1 MRHLTR
7 FRWRNLAL
15 AFILASLASV
25 VSGGEAAPAVEPS
38 VYLYDAAEA
47 SVVQLAESGR
57 PQQNAWSRLEEDD
70 TAHRFAGC
78 PVLVNDKLIAVLRKD
93 SPDIDLYSRQGGGT
107 KLCARLQPLCDGTA
121 GLQRTALQIKANS
134 PDGVALEASFRSPRG
149 ESRRITYELNA
160 GAPFLKTTV
169 SDGVDKLRVQAPCR
183 FAILPDF
190 FADDILLDAASIRVP
205 RAEVPSENFLLHM
218 LPGGDTI
225 LMTVSES
232 RDNDI
237 EIGLS
242 DTTPREIAHSDISYG
257 NKPHIWIGVL
267 AGKGIWHQQT
277 VTLEDAGKVI
287 GLDWNVP
294 FPALW
299 RVDWSTVDK
308 LTDSWEMLLQH
319 PDGRYL
325 MQGWF
330 GQDESVGQRF
340 GQEFGPR
347 DWNKPGRSRWNPV
360 LGSFAFPCWI
370 DADRR
375 AYLQPLKA
383 RRYAERGEVYNFAG
397 SAVIYPLDRAQAA
410 PFRTPLESLTVVD
423 LVRLTLGVG
432 PCQYI
437 LDLEGQ
443 KRNSRG
449 VATCYAR
456 DVITAIYK
464 EGTQLQNRPAIEEH
478 LAAAVAFITN
488 VRGRIDEYVKFGQEM
503 TAYLEE
509 QKRLQPR
516 CAEFLDEL
524 LQVTKRLD
532 QFFAA
537 SRERIHTPEF
547 ARQNADLFRDQL
559 LTYTGPDAYQKCAAQ
574 MGVFT
579 SIGGAQDGLVASCRM
594 IVKTLRQRSGLAM
607 TENPDLKEIATEIRK
622 RTQAILRN
630 PTPYEAPRH

>member
-1 MRHLTR
+1 MLSLTWL
-7 FRWRNLAL
+7 RWSTWGLA
-15 AFILASLASV
+15 V
-25 VSGGEAAPAVEPS
+25 VLTCQDAVSCGGEATPAVEPS
-38 VYLYDAAEA
+38 AYVYDAADESA
-47 SVVQLAESGR
+47 VRLAEQWT
-57 PQQNAWSRLEEDD
+57 PQQRGWSRLEEDD
-70 TAHRFAGC
+70 TEHHFAGC
-78 PVLVNDKLIAVLRKD
+78 PVLVNDKLVAVLRKD
-93 SPDIDLYSRQGGGT
+93 TSDIDLYSRQALGVR
-107 KLCARLQPLCDGTA
+107 LCARLQPISDGTA
-121 GLQRTALQIKANS
+121 GLPRTTLEIKANS
-134 PDGVALEASFRSPRG
+134 PDGVALEVGFRSPRG
-149 ESRRITYELNA
+149 EPRRITYELNA
-160 GAPFLKTTV
+160 GAPFLKTKV
-169 SDGVDKLRVQAPCR
+169 AGGVDKLRVQAPCR

-190 FADDILLDAASIRVP
+190 FADDILLDAAAIRVP
-205 RAEVPSENFLLHM
+205 QAEVPSENFLLHM
-218 LPGGDTI
+218 LLGGDAI

-232 RDNDI
+232 RENDI

-242 DTTPREIAHSDISYG
+242 DTTPREIVHSDISYG
-257 NKPHIWIGVL
+257 NKPHIWIGIL
-267 AGKGIWHQQT
+267 ADKGVWHQQT

-287 GLDWNVP
+287 GLDWSMP

-375 AYLQPLKA
+375 AYLQPLKT

-397 SAVIYPLDRAQAA
+397 PAVIYPLDRAQAA

-456 DVITAIYK
+456 DVINAIYK
-464 EGTQLQNRPAIEEH
+464 EGTQLQNRAAIEEH
-478 LAAAVAFITN
+478 LDAAVAFITN

-516 CAEFLDEL
+516 CAAFLDEL

-532 QFFAA
+532 QFFEA
-537 SRERIHTPEF
+537 SRERIHSPAF
-547 ARQNADLFRDQL
+547 AQQNAALFRDQL

-607 TENPDLKEIATEIRK
+607 TENPEVKEIATEIRK

>member
-1 MRHLTR
+1 MHSRTWL
-7 FRWRNLAL
+7 RWSTWGLAVGL
-15 AFILASLASV
+15 VCQGTASF
-25 VSGGEAAPAVEPS
+25 GEDSAPNAEPS
-38 VYLYDAAEA
+38 ACLYDAAEA
-47 SVVQLAESGR
+47 SAVRLAESWQ
-57 PQQNAWSRLEEDD
+57 PQQVGWSRLDEDD
-70 TAHRFAGC
+70 TGHRFAGC
-78 PVLVNDKLIAVLRKD
+78 PVLVNDRIVAVLRQD
-93 SPDIDLYSRQGGGT
+93 SPDVDLYSRRGKEVQ
-107 KLCARLQPLCDGTA
+107 LCARLQPLCDGTA
-121 GLQRTALQIKANS
+121 ELARTTLEIQANA
-134 PDGVALEASFRSPRG
+134 PDAVALEVGFRSPGG
-149 ESRRITYELNA
+149 ESRRITYELTA
-160 GAPFLKTTV
+160 GAPFIKTTV
-169 SDGVDKLRVQAPCR
+169 GRGVDKVRVQAPCR
-183 FAILPDF
+183 FAVLPDF
-190 FADDILLDAASIRVP
+190 FADDILLDAAAIRVP
-205 RAEVPSENFLLHM
+205 QAEVPSENFLLHM
-218 LPGGDTI
+218 LPGGGAI

-242 DTTPREIAHSDISYG
+242 DTTPREIVRSDIAYG
-257 NKPHIWIGVL
+257 NKPHVWIGIL
-267 AGKGIWHQQT
+267 AGQGIWHQQA
-277 VTLEDAGKVI
+277 VALEDAGKMI
-287 GLDWNVP
+287 DLDWKMP

-308 LTDSWEMLLQH
+308 VTDSWEMLLQH
-319 PDGRYL
+319 PDGRYV

-340 GQEFGPR
+340 GPELGPR

-360 LGSFAFPCWI
+360 LGSFAFPCWV
-370 DADRR
+370 DVDRS
-375 AYLQPLKA
+375 AHLQPLKA
-383 RRYAERGEVYNFAG
+383 RRYAERGEVVNFAG
-397 SAVIYPLDRAQAA
+397 PAVIYPLDRAQAG

-464 EGTQLQNRPAIEEH
+464 EGTQLQNRPTIEEH
-478 LAAAVAFITN
+478 LEAAVVFITN
-488 VRGRIDEYVKFGQEM
+488 VRGRIDEYVAFGRDM

-509 QKRLQPR
+509 QKRRQPR
-516 CAEFLDEL
+516 HAEFLDEL
-524 LQVTKRLD
+524 LRVTGRLD
-532 QFFAA
+532 QFFEA
-537 SRERIHTPEF
+537 SRERIRTPAF
-547 ARQNADLFRDQL
+547 AEQNADLFRDKL
-559 LTYTGPDAYQKCAAQ
+559 LTYTGPDAYPQCAAQ

-594 IVKTLRQRSGLAM
+594 IVKTLRQRAGIAL
-607 TENPDLKEIATEIRK
+607 TENPDLKAIATEIRV